1 MHRDIKKNLKIYD
14 LQYENFHVQK
24 IKYVY
29 EPVLDLIID
38 IIKKNKYKSI
48 LDYGCGDGR
57 FGYFLKKD

>member
-38 IIKKNKYKSI
+38 TIKKINIKVYLI
-48 LDYGCGDGR
+48 MVVVIDVLVI
-57 FGYFLKKD
+57 F